1 MFATTNLTMGYRVR
15 NPTESDIPAILKLL
29 YAFDLAESGEA
40 DSYEPEDIRNDWRDL
55 DVAKDAWAIVAPDNA
70 LSGYGTLTVEAET
83 GRIFADGYAHPLHYG
98 RGIGTTLITLM
109 EARAA
114 ELVPALPEGI
124 RIVLV
129 NNIIATSEPG
139 RSLLERQGYSLNRVY
154 FRMHITLDEPPQ
166 PPVWPEGISVRVCD
180 GSEEDIHQAY
190 ETIEEGF
197 KDHWAHT
204 PRSFED
210 WRRWL
215 IREDF
220 DPKALVYCSGWRQNR
235 GRNPV
240 PCPRTGQWL
249 DRAGSCAAPWRK
261 RGLGEALLRQ
271 AFEAFYARDV
281 PRVGLGVD
289 GQSLTG
295 AQRLYER
302 VGMSVTMRIG
312 RYEELRSGLDMQP

>member
-1 MFATTNLTMGYRVR
+1 MFATSKLPMGYRVR

-83 GRIFADGYAHPLHYG
+83 GRIFADGYVHPLHYG

-166 PPVWPEGISVRVCD
+166 PPVWPQGISVRVCD
-180 GSEEDIHQAY
+180 GSEEDIHQVY

-220 DPKALVYCSGWRQNR
+220 DPKLWFIAQDGDKIVGATLCRVREPGNGWIDQVGVLRPGASVGWERRCCGKLSRLSTRETCHGWVLASMARVSQA
-235 GRNPV
+235 RN
-240 PCPRTGQWL
+240 
-249 DRAGSCAAPWRK
+249 AS
-261 RGLGEALLRQ
+261 
-271 AFEAFYARDV
+271 
-281 PRVGLGVD
+281 
-289 GQSLTG
+289 
-295 AQRLYER
+295 
-302 VGMSVTMRIG
+302 MSA
-312 RYEELRSGLDMQP
+312 SA